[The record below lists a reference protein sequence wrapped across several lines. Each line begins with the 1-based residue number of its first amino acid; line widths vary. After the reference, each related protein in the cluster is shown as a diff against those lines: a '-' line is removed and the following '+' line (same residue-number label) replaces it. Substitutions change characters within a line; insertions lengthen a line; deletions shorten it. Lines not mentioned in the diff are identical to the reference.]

1 MSNNPRRSVTGAVS
15 VSLIGLFLWA
25 GAAGTALAGE
35 NVNMRLVFTNPSET
49 SEQND
54 LIKYYLPPELK
65 KSDIID
71 TAGLKVDYDSNRG
84 LLYVHKDQALK
95 PKESVKFKMI
105 VRDVWQVTDDELMFL
120 KSQAETHLKAT
131 EGKDDHKQAKFLY
144 DKISN
149 ELDAIKNTQQL
160 LTDDIANRMEAFRVN
175 KERLRIIR
183 NNVILLKDF
192 KQEAEAEADHMLH
205 QKEINLVIKAV
216 NPLDTMERKE
226 KIVKYLPEG
235 LGPDVIMDQQGFSVH
250 FDPEKKSYFLQQE
263 VNLKPQE
270 TKVFTVKIFDRW
282 NIPEPKL
289 KGYEDK
295 TAELVDY
302 LEPTEYKEPAS
313 YLQKEINR
321 YIAEIRDNQSYDVPV
336 KDRISN
342 YAENLKREQAI
353 KLNLLELER
362 MATLIKERQRQ
373 KTLEELLKKL
383 APDDAMTWRII
394 YGTIVFLA
402 VVSALTYMLWWG
414 QSKGQISR
422 KYDDL
427 PPGGRPA
434 PPNG

>member
-1 MSNNPRRSVTGAVS
+1 MSNKTRALSRGAVI
-15 VSLIGLFLWA
+15 VLWA
-25 GAAGTALAGE
+25 ALLAGPICPE
-35 NVNMRLVFTNPSET
+35 PVWAGESVNMKLVFTNPSDT
-49 SEQND
+49 SEQKD

-65 KSDIID
+65 KADVID
-71 TAGLKVDYDSNRG
+71 TAGLKIDYDSNRG
-84 LLYVHKDQALK
+84 LLYVHKDQTLK
-95 PKESVKFKMI
+95 PKESVQFKMI

-120 KSQAETHLKAT
+120 RSQAETHLKAT

-144 DKISN
+144 DKIAA
-149 ELDAIKNTQQL
+149 ELEAIKNAQL
-160 LTDDIANRMEAFRVN
+160 ILTDDIANRMESYRVN

-192 KQEAEAEADHMLH
+192 KQEAEAEADHMAH
-205 QKEINLVIKAV
+205 QKEINLVIKAN

-235 LGPDVIMDQQGFSVH
+235 LGPDVIMDTQGFSVH
-250 FDPEKKSYFLQQE
+250 FDPEKKAYFLQQE
-263 VNLKPQE
+263 VTLKPQE
-270 TKVFTVKIFDRW
+270 TRQFTVKIFDRW

-295 TAELVDY
+295 TAELTEY
-302 LEPTEYKEPAS
+302 LEPTEYKEPAL

-321 YIAEIRDNQSYDVPV
+321 YIAEIRDNQSFDIPV

-402 VVSALTYMLWWG
+402 VISALTYMLWWG

-422 KYDDL
+422 KYEDL
-427 PPGGRPA
+427 PPQGGR
-434 PPNG
+434 